1 MSKFTLFT
9 LFLCT
14 MIMVVVAEMLV
25 NDYVD
30 TPNSVKQFQ
39 ASVLQTMEVADP
51 TGGTDSKA
59 KSGGT
64 VNEKPDP
71 NLSYLSFGLVQSAG
85 FEDTALQRIPFN
97 GILFETIDLRDFKSV
112 DVISNNFLEHNRTQ
126 IGTMNEFHAQSR
138 DLADE
143 IFNYLKEKSGKLIGA
158 SVNETNT
165 FGERSF
171 YINFLELKDNA
182 FLVVKQ
188 GENVYALT
196 YKKGEHSNVQ
206 SLLKLLPS

>member
-25 NDYVD
+25 NDYVE
-30 TPNSVKQFQ
+30 TPKSVKQLQ
-39 ASVLQTMEVADP
+39 ANVLQTMEVADP
-51 TGGTDSKA
+51 TGGTESKN
-59 KSGGT
+59 KPNMED
-64 VNEKPDP
+64 VRPDP

-85 FEDTALQRIPFN
+85 FDDTALQRVPFN

-112 DVISNNFLEHNRTQ
+112 DVITNNFLEHNRTQ

-143 IFNYLKEKSGKLIGA
+143 IYTYLKEKSGKLIGA
-158 SVNETNT
+158 SINETNT
-165 FGERSF
+165 FGDRSF
-171 YINFLELKDNA
+171 YLNFLEVKDNA

-206 SLLKLLPS
+206 TLLKLLPS